1 MALFLVLVSTNLD
14 ILIQE
19 RSMPFFQSST
29 TFYNI
34 ESLWLNPYLGFVL
47 WWRINDPVFD

>member
-1 MALFLVLVSTNLD
+1 MALLFVLDSTNLD

-19 RSMPFFQSST
+19 RPMPFVRSST

-34 ESLWLNPYLGFVL
+34 EGLWFNPYLGFVL